1 VSTDHAYSKK
11 VLQMTDPVQPV
22 EAPSET
28 PTAAQL
34 LERMLQGVF
43 NEPDEARRDLAIAA
57 VFADDVVFA
66 DADAAVTGQTELGAK
81 VTALLAQGPGLV
93 FSHAGPFR
101 GVADVGL
108 RPWRL
113 GPPGAEPVL
122 GGLDVIEVVDGRIA
136 KLWTVLDD

>member
-1 VSTDHAYSKK
+1 MTEPVDGPTDA
-11 VLQMTDPVQPV
+11 
-22 EAPSET
+22 

-43 NEPDEARRDLAIAA
+43 NEPDERRRATAIAE
-57 VFADDVVFA
+57 VFAEDVVFT
-66 DADAAVTGQTELGAK
+66 DAETTVHGRTELAAK

-93 FSHAGPFR
+93 FSPAGPFR
-101 GVADVGL
+101 GVAALGL

-122 GGLDVIEVVDGRIA
+122 GGLDVIEIEGGRIA
-136 KLWTVLDD
+136 KLWTMLDS